1 MRIGVPKE
9 IKDQEGRVGITPA
22 GVHELVDAGH
32 SVLIEKAAGE
42 GSGISD
48 RDYERRGARIVRSAA
63 EAWDA
68 EMVMKVKEPLPEEYS
83 YLRPRQILFTYVHL
97 AAAPDLTRTLLESG
111 TVTIAYETVQL
122 PDGDLPLLTPMSE
135 VAGRMAIQE
144 GAFYLKK
151 TAGGKGTLLG
161 GVTGVAPANV
171 AIIGAGVVGTHAAK
185 VATGMGAQVTV
196 LERNPRRMAYLD
208 DVIHGRAM
216 AVMSNPVT
224 IEQAVAYA
232 DLLVGAVLIP
242 GARAPRLVTE
252 SMVRTMKPGSVIVD
266 VAVDQGGCIETT
278 EPTTHTHPVIMKFG
292 VLHYGVTNMPGALP
306 RTSTYA
312 LTNVTIRYALEI
324 AGKGWRRAALDD
336 PALAHGVNTA
346 EGHLTH
352 PAVAEA
358 HGIPYTPLSKLLQA
372 GPINQ

>member
-1 MRIGVPKE
+1 
-9 IKDQEGRVGITPA
+9 
-22 GVHELVDAGH
+22 
-32 SVLIEKAAGE
+32 
-42 GSGISD
+42 
-48 RDYERRGARIVRSAA
+48 
-63 EAWDA
+63 
-68 EMVMKVKEPLPEEYS
+68 
-83 YLRPRQILFTYVHL
+83 
-97 AAAPDLTRTLLESG
+97 
-111 TVTIAYETVQL
+111 VQL

-171 AIIGAGVVGTHAAK
+171 AIIGGGVVGTHAAK

-196 LERNPRRMAYLD
+196 LERNPRRMQYLD

-252 SMVRTMKPGSVIVD
+252 AMVRTMKPGSVIVD

-278 EPTTHTHPVIMKFG
+278 EPTTHTHPVVVKYG

-312 LTNVTIRYALEI
+312 LTNVTIGYALEI
-324 AGKGWRRAALDD
+324 AGKGWRQAALDD